1 MATTITITIT
11 TTTTTTTTTTSQT
24 PAPTDCSLLNNPYT
38 ALNGCSNLIG
48 QSTQPTFE
56 ACVNLCSTTSGCIFF
71 DYVEN
76 SNAGSFYKCYLLNS
90 DEEDFVDTYPGIAS
104 GYRLSS
110 VATNPAD
117 FLTYTAATNTWAG
130 TTFTIVSSGI
140 PTTITY
146 TGLTQ
151 TVTPTTKYLPPLTET
166 FYYLATVISGTP
178 TTKQVF
184 LVTTN
189 GVVSTMF
196 GAPVTAISESAYLDT
211 ATPSAASSGTG
222 APLTRPGGAPVK
234 VSLLADYLSPGISM
248 TGLSSLLTDQPLM
261 LTAFIVSATT
271 TIMAPI
277 ASEAM
282 SIKASNLCPKPD
294 GTTTHCAP
302 VWILNIPCVRLL
314 QAFFSL
320 MFCLIMAYILLNLR
334 RTSGVFSDP
343 SSIASVA
350 SMLGNQDFVQ
360 EPLR

>member
-1 MATTITITIT
+1 MSRYYVATYL
-11 TTTTTTTTTTSQT
+11 
-24 PAPTDCSLLNNPYT
+24 CSLIVVL
-38 ALNGCSNLIG
+38 LKCIWSVVFG
-48 QSTQPTFE
+48 STKM
-56 ACVNLCSTTSGCIFF
+56 
-71 DYVEN
+71 VEP
-76 SNAGSFYKCYLLNS
+76 FY
-90 DEEDFVDTYPGIAS
+90 
-104 GYRLSS
+104 
-110 VATNPAD
+110 
-117 FLTYTAATNTWAG
+117 
-130 TTFTIVSSGI
+130 
-140 PTTITY
+140 
-146 TGLTQ
+146 Q
-151 TVTPTTKYLPPLTET
+151 
-166 FYYLATVISGTP
+166 
-178 TTKQVF
+178 
-184 LVTTN
+184 
-189 GVVSTMF
+189 
-196 GAPVTAISESAYLDT
+196 
-211 ATPSAASSGTG
+211 
-222 APLTRPGGAPVK
+222 LTRPGGAPVK